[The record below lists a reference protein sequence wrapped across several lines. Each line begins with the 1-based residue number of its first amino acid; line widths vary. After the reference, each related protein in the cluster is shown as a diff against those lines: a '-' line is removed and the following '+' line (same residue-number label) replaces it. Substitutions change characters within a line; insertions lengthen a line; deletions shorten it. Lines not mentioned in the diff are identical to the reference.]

1 MGANLS
7 GNDLGGPGD
16 FMQNMFDNPGFEPIT
31 DSHLII
37 VGSGATSSTFSDSGD
52 NGEGSNYWNGALA
65 SVRTGAAAGDTFT
78 ITGFTTG
85 GSYAFGSCH
94 NSSGGS
100 ISCPT
105 LAAGTGVGEVLTGTD
120 LYGGIQGNSNIGGW
134 AADDA
139 ESDLT
144 TAKAFDGQGSLA
156 INVSG
161 GGSHSVHYGWDVVTT
176 IGGVLERQCDG
187 LHRSQ

>member
-1 MGANLS
+1 M
-7 GNDLGGPGD
+7 
-16 FMQNMFDNPGFEPIT
+16 
-31 DSHLII
+31 
-37 VGSGATSSTFSDSGD
+37 
-52 NGEGSNYWNGALA
+52 
-65 SVRTGAAAGDTFT
+65 
-78 ITGFTTG
+78 
-85 GSYAFGSCH
+85 
-94 NSSGGS
+94 
-100 ISCPT
+100 
-105 LAAGTGVGEVLTGTD
+105 GEVLTGTD